1 MKKKLSSITI
11 TLLLVVML
19 VSTAFAADSREF
31 QLKGTLDA
39 SETQQVVFPT
49 ANINLTGTGNATH
62 LGLYTYNLQASLHL
76 PTLISSVTANLVAAD
91 GSTLFLAGSGI
102 GTPTNVPG
110 VVSIVETYT
119 ITGGTDRFDG
129 ASGYVTVERLLNRAT
144 LTSTGSISGTI
155 VLP

>member
-62 LGLYTYNLQASLHL
+62 LGLYHIQFASVSPSAH
-76 PTLISSVTANLVAAD
+76 TD
-91 GSTLFLAGSGI
+91 LFGDCHSGRCRWFHPVLSWI
-102 GTPTNVPG
+102 R
-110 VVSIVETYT
+110 
-119 ITGGTDRFDG
+119 DRD
-129 ASGYVTVERLLNRAT
+129 AHQCSRRRVDR
-144 LTSTGSISGTI
+144 
-155 VLP
+155 